1 MKNFTLPLLYITLAV
16 ATACS
21 VKVRTAHEQK
31 QDFNRY
37 KTYCWLQGCEFTF
50 KGPQYLQDSLTRSRF
65 QQAIMTTMRKKGF
78 EYNNDTPDLLLGVQV
93 LIETDTAFVYHRDD
107 QDLIQPF
114 IAPEEKPLLKGTLVI
129 DIIDQK
135 SSVMVWRSVAL
146 SYFDLKPEL
155 SEKNIQKGVAKAL
168 KGFPP
173 K

>member
-1 MKNFTLPLLYITLAV
+1 
-16 ATACS
+16 
-21 VKVRTAHEQK
+21 
-31 QDFNRY
+31 
-37 KTYCWLQGCEFTF
+37 
-50 KGPQYLQDSLTRSRF
+50 
-65 QQAIMTTMRKKGF
+65 MTTMRKKGF